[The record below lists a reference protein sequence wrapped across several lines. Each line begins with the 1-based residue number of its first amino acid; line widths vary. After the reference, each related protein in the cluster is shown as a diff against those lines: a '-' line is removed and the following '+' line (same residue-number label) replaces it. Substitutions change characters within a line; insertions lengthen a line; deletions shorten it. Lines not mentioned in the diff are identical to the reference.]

1 MKPETLRIALAQTDI
16 IWKDKQSN
24 FFKIENWLYDQKE
37 ALDLMILPEMFATG
51 FVTDA
56 HEIAENMEGETVKW
70 MKKMAIEHKLALM
83 GSVVIEEAGKYYNR
97 LVWINRLGEISYYD
111 KRHLFTYGGEHHHF
125 SAGNQKL
132 VVDLYGWK
140 ICPLVCYDLRFPV
153 WSKNTVEEGNYAYD
167 LLIYIANWPSVR
179 AHAFRQLLIARAIEN
194 QSFVVGVNRVGVDGK
209 GLYYQ
214 GNSTVLDF
222 NGNHITEIAP
232 DLETFEIVTISNS
245 SLQKARESFPVGNDW
260 DRFQIM

>member
-1 MKPETLRIALAQTDI
+1 MKPETLCIALAQTDI

-24 FFKIENWLYDQKE
+24 FLKIENWLYKQKE

-56 HEIAENMEGETVKW
+56 HEIAESMEGETVKW
-70 MKKMAIEHKLALM
+70 MQKIATQHKLALM

-97 LVWINRLGEISYYD
+97 LIWINRLGDISFYD

-153 WSKNTVEEGNYAYD
+153 WSKNTIQEGAYAYD

-179 AHAFRQLLIARAIEN
+179 AHAFRQLLIARSIEN
-194 QSFVVGVNRVGVDGK
+194 QAYVVGVNRVGVDGK

-222 NGNHITEIAP
+222 NGNHITEITA
-232 DLETFEIVTISNS
+232 DVETFEIVTISNS

-260 DRFQIM
+260 DGFQII